1 MFLDKIVDKLVGASK
16 EERSPR
22 YKVVAVLIG
31 ALIFGLAVPALLF
44 LAGYKIEQNI
54 LKDLSRM
61 LEIIFGV
68 LSIVI
73 GLFLLAWTLL
83 TQIRIGKGTPV
94 PLAPPQK
101 LIVIGPYKMCRNPM
115 KLGALLYYF
124 GIGLYFGSLGIG
136 LMMALIALAL
146 GGLYHRY
153 VEEKEL
159 AQRFGAEYEEYRA
172 NTPFFIPKIW
182 K

>member
-1 MFLDKIVDKLVGASK
+1 MFLDKIIDKLVGVSK

-22 YKVVAVLIG
+22 YKIVAVLIG
-31 ALIFGLAVPALLF
+31 ALVFGVAVPALLF
-44 LAGYKIEQNI
+44 LAGYKAEQYL

-61 LEIIFGV
+61 LETIFGV
-68 LSIVI
+68 LSIVL
-73 GLFLLAWTLL
+73 GLVLLVWTLL
-83 TQIRIGKGTPV
+83 VQVRTGKGTPV

-101 LIVIGPYKMCRNPM
+101 LIVTGPYKMCRNPM

-124 GIGLYFGSLGIG
+124 GIGLYFGSLVIGII
-136 LMMALIALAL
+136 MALIAWAL
-146 GGLYHRY
+146 GGLYHRH

-159 AQRFGAEYEEYRA
+159 ARRFGEEYEEYRA